1 MKQVKLITDGACLGN
16 PGPGGWAAI
25 LRYNHHTR
33 ELYGSCPQTT
43 NNRMELTAAIEGL
56 KALKEPCE
64 VELVTDSQYL
74 MNGITKWIN
83 GWKRKGWLTAEKKPV
98 LNQDLWMA
106 LDALASRHRI
116 HWTWTRGHATHEDN
130 NRADLLA
137 TTAAKTGDSTLN
149 P

>member
-33 ELYGSCPQTT
+33 ELDGSCPQTT

-83 GWKRKGWLTAEKKPV
+83 GWKRRGWLTAEKKPV
-98 LNQDLWMA
+98 LNQDLWTA
-106 LDALASRHRI
+106 LDALASRHHI

-149 P
+149 H

>member
-1 MKQVKLITDGACLGN
+1 MKRVKLITDGACLGN

-98 LNQDLWMA
+98 LNQDLWMT

-137 TTAAKTGDSTLN
+137 TTAAKTGDRKL
-149 P
+149 